1 MKTLLKFAFKRRFLN
16 KMTIILQVL
25 FILIV
30 CTVFYMDKISE
41 FFNLDFHQPIEIKI
55 ENTLRK
61 EIKNEDEW
69 KSQGF
74 IFTNNSDSIEI
85 TKVNKVYQISNVQ
98 ELSIQQ
104 RIYDLLLRNHKRSL
118 ENENNLDWLE
128 KYNTIHVEFIDS
140 KLDENTFKQQIII
153 LFLTSIYFMMLNFI
167 AVNSNEIIMEKTS
180 HMIPII
186 LSSVKIRVHF
196 LTKLIIGFCS
206 VLFQIISSIGIVGL
220 IGFLRYKLDQG
231 QGLIRLIL
239 KFLPIQIDDFSITE
253 LFKLLDFKRSDFY
266 LVLLGLLFILL
277 GIFLIQIC
285 ILILSSKVKT
295 MEEAA
300 SIQGPFYLILLIIYY
315 LALSLNTTHALSS
328 GLGYILSF
336 VPIFSMLI
344 MPMRL
349 LTSHVMPIELV
360 VSILFTIALISLIFI
375 VLYPQYES
383 GLKNER

>member
-74 IFTNNSDSIEI
+74 VFTNNSDSIEI

-186 LSSVKIRVHF
+186 LSSVKIRIHF

>member
-16 KMTIILQVL
+16 KMTIILQIL

-30 CTVFYMDKISE
+30 CTVLYIDKISE
-41 FFNLDFHQPIEIKI
+41 FFNLDFHQPIEIKL

-61 EIKNEDEW
+61 DIKNEDEW

-74 IFTNNSDSIEI
+74 IFTNNSNSIEI
-85 TKVNKVYQISNVQ
+85 IKVDKVYQISKVQ
-98 ELSIQQ
+98 ELNVQQ
-104 RIYDLLLRNHKRSL
+104 RIYDLLLRNHKRTM

-128 KYNTIHVEFIDS
+128 KYNTIEVEFIDS

-206 VLFQIISSIGIVGL
+206 VLFQIISSIGIVGV
-220 IGFLRYKLDQG
+220 IAYLRYKLDQG

-253 LFKLLDFKRSDFY
+253 ILKLLDFKQSDVY
-266 LVLLGLLFILL
+266 LIGLGLLFILL

-285 ILILSSKVKT
+285 ILILSSRVKT

-300 SIQGPFYLILLIIYY
+300 SIQGPFYLVLLIIYY
-315 LALSLNTTHALSS
+315 LALSLNTTHALAN
-328 GLGYILSF
+328 GVGYILSF
-336 VPIFSMLI
+336 IPIFSMLI

-349 LTSHVMPIELV
+349 LTSHVMSIELL

-383 GLKNER
+383 GLKNEQ

>member
-85 TKVNKVYQISNVQ
+85 TKVDKVYQISNVQ